1 MVSQQVVHLSPAS
14 EHHEPMNGQVY
25 TSTPTPLPPQPTP
38 PTGGVH
44 GVGALGACK
53 VEAVK
58 GSQLDRCGYPLGGLP
73 REPPGVRVPLQLHPR
88 RLGQHCPVHCSAVV
102 GDPWRPDTHLPT
114 PPPPLP
120 PWRGQSGG
128 VPYGPQGLT
137 GQQHRTREPSRAGPR
152 AGKRSA
158 RSGTPP
164 PATNAPGRGSV
175 GPS

>member
-1 MVSQQVVHLSPAS
+1 MVTQQVVHLSPAS

-38 PTGGVH
+38 PTGEVH
-44 GVGALGACK
+44 GVGALGASK

-88 RLGQHCPVHCSAVV
+88 RLGQHCPVCTPVQLWVTPGGLTATC
-102 GDPWRPDTHLPT
+102 RPL

-120 PWRGQSGG
+120 QPGG
-128 VPYGPQGLT
+128 V
-137 GQQHRTREPSRAGPR
+137 A
-152 AGKRSA
+152 
-158 RSGTPP
+158 SGVTLWVPP
-164 PATNAPGRGSV
+164 CQR
-175 GPS
+175 